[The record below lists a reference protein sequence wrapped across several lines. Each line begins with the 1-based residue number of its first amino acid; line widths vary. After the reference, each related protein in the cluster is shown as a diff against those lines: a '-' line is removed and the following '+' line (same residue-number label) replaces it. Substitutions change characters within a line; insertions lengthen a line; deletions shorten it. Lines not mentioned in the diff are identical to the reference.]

1 MNTAKQTNMTLS
13 TLIADDEFHAV
24 ENLKR
29 MIARYCPGLQVVA
42 TAGSL
47 KEAVEMAGKY
57 RPRAVFL
64 DIKMPGGNTID
75 NFDAAAFGNAEII
88 FVTAYDEFA
97 IKAIKLGALDYI
109 LKPVHPDEL
118 MQAAAK
124 LAARFGNTA
133 PEAETKVKE
142 ASLCVYI
149 NGGYEVIQYSDITAL
164 EALGAYTRI
173 HTGSNKTLTSSK
185 NIGYYSLLLHKAS
198 FCRVHKSFM
207 INLEK
212 VVSVNKATRVIKML
226 NNQLIPVSVRMLAD
240 LTSRINK

>member
-1 MNTAKQTNMTLS
+1 MKLS

-29 MIARYCPGLQVVA
+29 LISRYCPGLQVTA
-42 TAGSL
+42 TAFSL
-47 KEAVEMAGKY
+47 KEAVELAKQHK
-57 RPRAVFL
+57 PDAVFL

-75 NFDAAAFGNAEII
+75 NFDAAAFGKAEII

-97 IKAIKLGALDYI
+97 IRAIKVGALDYI

-118 MQAAAK
+118 IQAAAK
-124 LAARFGNTA
+124 LTARFTDTA
-133 PEAETKVKE
+133 AEIAPAVKE
-142 ASLCVYI
+142 ASLGVYV
-149 NGGYEVIQYSDITAL
+149 NGGYEVIQYNDITAL

-212 VVSVNKATRVIKML
+212 VVSVNKAMRVIKMA
-226 NNQLIPVSVRMLAD
+226 NNQFIPVSVRMLAD
-240 LTSRINK
+240 LNSRINK